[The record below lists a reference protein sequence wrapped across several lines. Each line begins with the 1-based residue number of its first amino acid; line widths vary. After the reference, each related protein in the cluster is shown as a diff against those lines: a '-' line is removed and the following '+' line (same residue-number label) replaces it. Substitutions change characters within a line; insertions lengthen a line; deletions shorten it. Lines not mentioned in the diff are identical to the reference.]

1 MYQKAKEE
9 SWTKLLGIYESV
21 ADDLTTD
28 MDALQ
33 LVSVAFSGYNMGLD
47 SINSYRVPS
56 DGSYLNET
64 INRMMVLVPKDWNA
78 TRNELKAFLYGT
90 PTDSTATQ

>member
-1 MYQKAKEE
+1 
-9 SWTKLLGIYESV
+9 
-21 ADDLTTD
+21 
-28 MDALQ
+28 
-33 LVSVAFSGYNMGLD
+33 MGLD

-78 TRNELKAFLYGT
+78 TRNELTEFLYGT

>member
-1 MYQKAKEE
+1 
-9 SWTKLLGIYESV
+9 
-21 ADDLTTD
+21 
-28 MDALQ
+28 
-33 LVSVAFSGYNMGLD
+33 MGLD
-47 SINSYRVPS
+47 SINSYRIPS